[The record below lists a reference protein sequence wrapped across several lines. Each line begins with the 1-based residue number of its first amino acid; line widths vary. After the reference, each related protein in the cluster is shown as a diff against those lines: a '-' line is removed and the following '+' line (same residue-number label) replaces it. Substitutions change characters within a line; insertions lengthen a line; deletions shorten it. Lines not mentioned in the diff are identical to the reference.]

1 MKDQVKRLVRTVL
14 YFFLRNRYIRRL
26 FTYYLYRRWISHSEA
41 TVALRGKENK
51 LDESYWMGKLRQYAH
66 VVDKG
71 LHRGDFSKG
80 HATQVYGMAKDA
92 LSRIRSHEGLRDPSV
107 QWAVRTIRQYEDFQS
122 GRSHGLRSQYVETTC
137 KYKDLLNV
145 IMTRRS
151 IRRYIDKPVKEEVID
166 KITDVLDWSPTSC
179 NRQPARVYATNN
191 PDIVRQCV
199 KLHAGAGCFT
209 NIYVPLF
216 LTFCADSRVYEMPN
230 EVAMPHVDVALGVQN
245 CVLVAHTLGI
255 SLTLLTCT
263 YLGGWR
269 ERYLRRILG
278 IPQHF
283 QIIVSAVGGYPNR
296 GVQVPTRKNK
306 ELFLIT

>member
-1 MKDQVKRLVRTVL
+1 MKRQVKKLGRTVFYL
-14 YFFLRNRYIRRL
+14 FLRNRYIRRL

-107 QWAVRTIRQYEDFQS
+107 QWAAEKIKQYEESQS
-122 GRSHGLRSQYVETTC
+122 SELPGITSEYVGTTC
-137 KYKDLLNV
+137 RYVDLLDV

-151 IRRYIDKPVKEEVID
+151 IRRYIDKPVEEEVID

-179 NRQPARVYATNN
+179 HRQPARVYATNN
-191 PDIVRQCV
+191 PDIVRHCV

-209 NIYVPLF
+209 DIYVPLF
-216 LTFCADSRVYEMPN
+216 LTFCADSRVYEMPA
-230 EVAMPHVDVALGVQN
+230 EIASPHIDVALGVEN
-245 CVLVAHTLGI
+245 CILIAHTLGI
-255 SLTLLTCT
+255 SLTPL
-263 YLGGWR
+263 
-269 ERYLRRILG
+269 
-278 IPQHF
+278 
-283 QIIVSAVGGYPNR
+283 S
-296 GVQVPTRKNK
+296 
-306 ELFLIT
+306 